1 MEILILFGVFTLLM
15 LIGTP
20 IAFCLGVAS
29 FATVLYMGLPPLVV
43 FQRLNS
49 GMSVFSLLAIP
60 FFIYAGDLMVRG
72 GIAQKI
78 VAFAA
83 SLVGHIRG
91 GLGQVNIVTATLF
104 GGISGSAVAEAAAVG
119 GLMIPQMKARGY
131 GADYA
136 VNVTSMAALIALL
149 LPPSHNMII
158 YSISAGG
165 KISIADLFTA
175 GIIPGLLYAAALMVT
190 AYFVARSRGY
200 PTEAFPGFQAVGRFL
215 VISLP
220 GLLLIAI
227 IFGGVRSGVFTAT
240 ESSCIAVLYALAV
253 TMFVYRQMSWNDFK
267 HATFG
272 AVRTTAMVLLIIGMA
287 GAFSWLM
294 AFLKGAGVAG
304 RLDEHDLGEPDHHP
318 AADQRVDAGA
328 RHLHGHGADDHHLHA
343 DLPAGGDRLRHRSG
357 TFRRHHDPEL
367 RHRAEHAAGGG
378 GAVRRLRGRQDQR
391 LGIDALDLAVLR
403 CRARGARARHLHPG
417 AVAVAAQ
424 RVQIGD
430 GQWPMPPPT
439 PASNAS
445 RSSPSAW
452 WRRCASQVL
461 SGEIAPGQKLPTENQ
476 LTETFGVSRTVI
488 REAIA
493 TLAADGL
500 VEPRQGAGV
509 FVREHPTLAFGSIS
523 LEIGNKISPG
533 DQRARSA
540 HGHRDRERGAR
551 GTRAAT
557 ARRRRRS
564 RRRSS
569 SSSAC
574 SSWASRPARP
584 ISPFTARSR
593 RRPTIRSMSRYSTRS
608 ATGPFRATSTRP
620 GIPSRVLSREYQKA
634 CSANI
639 CLILNAISAGDPQAA
654 RDAMR
659 AHLIGQPERYR
670 RG

>member
-49 GMSVFSLLAIP
+49 GMSIFSLLAIP

-72 GIAQKI
+72 GIAQRI

-119 GLMIPQMKARGY
+119 GLMIPQMKQRGY

-200 PTEAFPGFQAVGRFL
+200 PTEAFPGFRTVGRYL
-215 VISLP
+215 LISVP

-240 ESSCIAVLYALAV
+240 ESSCVAVLYALVV
-253 TMFVYRQMSWNDFK
+253 TMFVYRQMTWNDFK

-294 AFLKGAGVAG
+294 AFLRVPASLVAWMNTISENPILVLLLINVLMLILGTFMDMGPTIIICTPIFLPVAIAYDIDPVHFGVIMILNFGIGLNTPPVGAVQFVACAVGKISVWESMRSIWPFYGAGLV
-304 RLDEHDLGEPDHHP
+304 
-318 AADQRVDAGA
+318 
-328 RHLHGHGADDHHLHA
+328 
-343 DLPAGGDRLRHRSG
+343 
-357 TFRRHHDPEL
+357 
-367 RHRAEHAAGGG
+367 
-378 GAVRRLRGRQDQR
+378 
-391 LGIDALDLAVLR
+391 VL
-403 CRARGARARHLHPG
+403 
-417 AVAVAAQ
+417 
-424 RVQIGD
+424 
-430 GQWPMPPPT
+430 
-439 PASNAS
+439 
-445 RSSPSAW
+445 
-452 WRRCASQVL
+452 
-461 SGEIAPGQKLPTENQ
+461 
-476 LTETFGVSRTVI
+476 
-488 REAIA
+488 
-493 TLAADGL
+493 GL
-500 VEPRQGAGV
+500 VTYIPALSLWLPSV
-509 FVREHPTLAFGSIS
+509 FR
-523 LEIGNKISPG
+523 
-533 DQRARSA
+533 
-540 HGHRDRERGAR
+540 
-551 GTRAAT
+551 
-557 ARRRRRS
+557 
-564 RRRSS
+564 
-569 SSSAC
+569 
-574 SSWASRPARP
+574 
-584 ISPFTARSR
+584 
-593 RRPTIRSMSRYSTRS
+593 
-608 ATGPFRATSTRP
+608 
-620 GIPSRVLSREYQKA
+620 
-634 CSANI
+634 
-639 CLILNAISAGDPQAA
+639 
-654 RDAMR
+654 
-659 AHLIGQPERYR
+659 
-670 RG
+670 